1 MVIDKIKKINKV
13 QKRVKNEKASDML
26 IGKWIKCDNCKEILY
41 KEEVHN
47 NFSVCPNCG
56 KHFRISARRRIKQII
71 DEGSFEEIGENL
83 ETADPLNFE
92 GYLKKAEMLKQKTK
106 IDEAVKCGTGKI
118 NGKEVQFDLSMNQN
132 GTAVFTN
139 KKTTDREL
147 TDTGFV
153 RNVIIP

>member
-1 MVIDKIKKINKV
+1 MTT
-13 QKRVKNEKASDML
+13 E
-26 IGKWIKCDNCKEILY
+26 
-41 KEEVHN
+41 
-47 NFSVCPNCG
+47 
-56 KHFRISARRRIKQII
+56 
-71 DEGSFEEIGENL
+71 
-83 ETADPLNFE
+83 
-92 GYLKKAEMLKQKTK
+92 K
-106 IDEAVKCGTGKI
+106 IDGVSGGKI

>member
-1 MVIDKIKKINKV
+1 M
-13 QKRVKNEKASDML
+13 RYE
-26 IGKWIKCDNCKEILY
+26 
-41 KEEVHN
+41 
-47 NFSVCPNCG
+47 
-56 KHFRISARRRIKQII
+56 
-71 DEGSFEEIGENL
+71 L
-83 ETADPLNFE
+83 E
-92 GYLKKAEMLKQKTK
+92 K
-106 IDEAVKCGTGKI
+106 IDGVSGGKI